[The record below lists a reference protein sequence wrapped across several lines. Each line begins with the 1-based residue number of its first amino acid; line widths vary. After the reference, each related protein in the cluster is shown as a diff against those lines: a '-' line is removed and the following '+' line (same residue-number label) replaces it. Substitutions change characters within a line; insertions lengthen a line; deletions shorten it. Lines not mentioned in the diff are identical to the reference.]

1 MDLCGRLKYTIAR
14 WNPKPASFPHTFIR
28 FHASITRLVSI
39 CPLRLGSLRGCAHS
53 WRFVL
58 GLSCSLWLLT
68 SGCASSSKWA
78 LNYGDNARKAYA
90 EALDNSMM
98 ASACRS
104 GRPSGTCVGSTHLYS
119 LRRARRAAHVA
130 DCQYHDGK
138 FAEAIQ
144 SYEQFVRYRPSHV
157 EVPYAR
163 FMIALAHFDQI
174 PSSWLLSPP
183 AYERRQHFTHDALR
197 LLRRFIVDNPRDP
210 LVPRAERMAK
220 RAIRQ
225 LAAHLSCMSRGSIWI
240 LTTLWLRLGV
250 CAHDRSYPTS
260 GYEPEALLLL
270 GETYLD
276 LKDTEQAKRA
286 FQEDPRPS
294 ACAFTCK
301 GEESSHSLAVSS
313 ARFVDCLHDCAV
325 RCMLYGRG

>member
-1 MDLCGRLKYTIAR
+1 MSEPRLHQSSRIDLPTSRGVPSSCA
-14 WNPKPASFPHTFIR
+14 
-28 FHASITRLVSI
+28 
-39 CPLRLGSLRGCAHS
+39 LRC
-53 WRFVL
+53 RFVV
-58 GLSCSLWLLT
+58 GLACSLWLLT
-68 SGCASSSKWA
+68 SGCASSSKVGA

-90 EALDNSMM
+90 EALDNFYDGECLQ
-98 ASACRS
+98 AEPAFRNV
-104 GRPSGTCVGSTHLYS
+104 RRLYPYTRFAGLAE
-119 LRRARRAAHVA
+119 LRVA

-183 AYERRQHFTHDALR
+183 AYEREQHFTHDALR
-197 LLRRFIVDNPRDP
+197 LLRRFIVDNPKDP

-225 LAAHLSCMSRGSIWI
+225 LAAHELYVARFYLDRDYPVAAIGR
-240 LTTLWLRLGV
+240 LRTLIT
-250 CAHDRSYPTS
+250 SYPTS

-286 FQEDPRPS
+286 FQEIPQRFPRSTFVPK
-294 ACAFTCK
+294 AK
-301 GEESSHSLAVSS
+301 SHLSQL
-313 ARFVDCLHDCAV
+313 
-325 RCMLYGRG
+325 GG